1 MVKEDED
8 YFKKITATLIIVGL
22 LILLFCILRQI
33 LLSIVLGVIIAFIL
47 FPIYS
52 WIYKKTKSKN
62 FSATAVCLLL
72 IAVILIPMI
81 LLLPSIIEQL
91 INSYTSLKQVDLI
104 TPLKAIFSTFID
116 NDSIFVMI
124 ENAFESAINDFT
136 TSMLN
141 YLTIDNIISFGFG
154 VLVVFFTL
162 FFALRDNEE
171 LNNYV
176 KSLLPFPKEVEK
188 KLYDSSKEITGSIL
202 YGQVIIGLIQGVSIG
217 IGFFIFSV
225 PNAFF
230 LTLLALIGGIL
241 PLFGTAIVWV
251 PVLIYLIVA
260 GNTSAAFG
268 ILIFGLFTST
278 IDNILRPLFISK
290 KANLSSSLA
299 LIGMIGGWFFFGIL
313 GFILGPLIIA
323 YFLIIIETY
332 RNKNIPGII
341 IKEKNN

>member
-1 MVKEDED
+1 MVKEDGD

-22 LILLFCILRQI
+22 LVLLFFILRQI
-33 LLSIVLGVIIAFIL
+33 LLSIVFGVILAFIL

-62 FSATAVCLLL
+62 LSATVVCLLL
-72 IAVILIPMI
+72 ILVILIPLI
-81 LLLPSIIEQL
+81 LLLPYIVEQL
-91 INSYTSLKQVDLI
+91 ISSYSSLKQIDLI

-124 ENAFESAINDFT
+124 ENAFESAVNNLT
-136 TSMLN
+136 TSLLN
-141 YLTIDNIISFGFG
+141 SLTLDNIVSIGFGF
-154 VLVVFFTL
+154 VVVFFTL
-162 FFALRDNEE
+162 FFTLRDNEE
-171 LNNYV
+171 LNNYI

-188 KLYDSSKEITGSIL
+188 KLYESSKEITGSIL
-202 YGQVIIGLIQGVSIG
+202 YGQVIIGMIQGFSIG
-217 IGFFIFSV
+217 LGFFIFSV
-225 PNAFF
+225 PNALF

-241 PLFGTAIVWV
+241 PLFGTAIIWV

-260 GNTSAAFG
+260 GDTSAALG
-268 ILIFGLFTST
+268 ILIFGLFSST
-278 IDNILRPLFISK
+278 IDNILRPLFISR

-313 GFILGPLIIA
+313 GIILGPLIVA

-332 RNKNIPGII
+332 RNKNVPGLI
-341 IKEKNN
+341 IKEKDN

>member
-1 MVKEDED
+1 MVKEDGD

-22 LILLFCILRQI
+22 LVLLFFILKPI
-33 LLSIVLGVIIAFIL
+33 LLSIVLGVILAFIF

-72 IAVILIPMI
+72 VLVILIPLI
-81 LLLPSIIEQL
+81 LLLPYIVEQL
-91 INSYTSLKQVDLI
+91 ISSYSSLKQIDLI

-116 NDSIFVMI
+116 NDSIFVMV
-124 ENAFESAINDFT
+124 ENAFESAVNNLT
-136 TSMLN
+136 TSLLN
-141 YLTIDNIISFGFG
+141 SLTLDNIVSIGFGF
-154 VLVVFFTL
+154 VVVFFTL
-162 FFALRDNEE
+162 FFTLRDNEE
-171 LNNYV
+171 LNNYI

-188 KLYDSSKEITGSIL
+188 KLYESSKEITGSIL
-202 YGQVIIGLIQGVSIG
+202 YGQVIIGMIQGFSIG
-217 IGFFIFSV
+217 LGFFIFSV
-225 PNAFF
+225 PNALF

-241 PLFGTAIVWV
+241 PLFGTAIIWV

-268 ILIFGLFTST
+268 ILIFGLFSST
-278 IDNILRPLFISK
+278 IDNILRPLFISR

-313 GFILGPLIIA
+313 GIILGPLVVA

-332 RNKNIPGII
+332 RNKHVPGLII
-341 IKEKNN
+341 NEKNN